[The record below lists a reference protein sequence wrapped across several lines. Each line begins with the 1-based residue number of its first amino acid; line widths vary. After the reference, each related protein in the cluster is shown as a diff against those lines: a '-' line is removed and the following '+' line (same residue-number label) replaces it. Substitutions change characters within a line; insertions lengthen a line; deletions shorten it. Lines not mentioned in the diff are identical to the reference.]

1 MVRGVSAPSKARS
14 KEEFFA
20 SPGGAPF
27 FQKKEALAYFHCLA
41 QPPMRDCAQEV

>member
-27 FQKKEALAYFHCLA
+27 FKKEALA
-41 QPPMRDCAQEV
+41 